1 MTFDTGFPVG
11 ARYSGICQWMDSGS
25 TSESVYFADVVT
37 NKKISIFSSTGKL
50 LHTVPLSEALDS
62 LRQIAGITILHPD
75 TIVLCGAYNNRIAI
89 IDRLGH
95 CSVLADLTPQLRRPD
110 GLDYELW
117 PSFFSPFILR
127 YRACFHVSLIGSSI
141 GDYRGQ
147 DAPHGNEMYMYEWL
161 NRNGPHFV
169 SLDLRALSD
178 SMFVDWGPADPQ
190 KDTIHDIAM
199 VVSTGSY
206 ACVNG
211 QWFEYTINSPMIRTL
226 DLVSM
231 TTDREFMMRS
241 ASSAVYREPVM
252 FPKGGAKA
260 LQDSVDDRL
269 YNGGFIETIH
279 FDRPSKRYLVVLR
292 HRLIKEFEGGKV
304 HLRGGYTLQEYDAD
318 FNFIKETVI
327 TDRKHRLPFMLC
339 LTNGTFVK
347 REENKQEQMRGIHT
361 FDRLLVDGN

>member
-1 MTFDTGFPVG
+1 
-11 ARYSGICQWMDSGS
+11 
-25 TSESVYFADVVT
+25 
-37 NKKISIFSSTGKL
+37 
-50 LHTVPLSEALDS
+50 
-62 LRQIAGITILHPD
+62 
-75 TIVLCGAYNNRIAI
+75 
-89 IDRLGH
+89 
-95 CSVLADLTPQLRRPD
+95 
-110 GLDYELW
+110 
-117 PSFFSPFILR
+117 
-127 YRACFHVSLIGSSI
+127 
-141 GDYRGQ
+141 
-147 DAPHGNEMYMYEWL
+147 MYMYEWL